1 VGDKS
6 GWKRKHITHYITLSW
21 LITTVSIVACV
32 PFGNRDVERKAHQ
45 QMEYNRELE
54 YNRGLLADGYFDTI
68 ISKNMEVLKESE
80 TEPPADI
87 ALYALGE
94 VYANQDFPGR
104 DFVVA
109 EYYFQTLKDNFPE
122 SPLTVEAKMYISFFR
137 IVAAK
142 EKEAMALKNASR
154 QKEKLIVTKKKKIPA
169 TASSKIVENNNFT
182 EAVLKNVQILDQ
194 AGNKKP
200 ADEALYNLGLI
211 FAHGDNPDKDYNKS
225 KIHLYLL
232 IEQFPESEFV
242 EEAQVMMSLFET
254 IEKIKQIDVEIE
266 QQKKELTR

>member
-1 VGDKS
+1 MGDKS
-6 GWKRKHITHYITLSW
+6 GRKRKHIAYYITISCI
-21 LITTVSIVACV
+21 ITATIVACV
-32 PFGNRDVERKAHQ
+32 PLGNRDAERKAHQ
-45 QMEYNRELE
+45 QLE
-54 YNRGLLADGYFDTI
+54 YNRDLLAGGYFDTI
-68 ISKNMEVLKESE
+68 ISKNMAVLKESE

-94 VYANQDFPGR
+94 VYANQEFPDR
-104 DFVVA
+104 DYVMA
-109 EYYFQTLKDNFPE
+109 EYYFQTLKENFPE

-142 EKEAMALKNASR
+142 EKEAMALKNDSL
-154 QKEKLIVTKKKKIPA
+154 QKEKLVSTKKKKIPA
-169 TASSKIVENNNFT
+169 TASSKIIENNNFT
-182 EAVLKNVQILDQ
+182 EAVIKNVQILDQ

-225 KIHLYLL
+225 QIYFYLL

-266 QQKKELTR
+266 QQKKKLTR